1 MTRVKRTAQGKIKIA
16 KGTSHPDLTMLPIPE
31 IPMEEGGVLYRQYF
45 CRFGMTTELREYIMR
60 TKNWTS
66 EQITVHVKYLA
77 KVWRQRKRE
86 YARHTGVNE
95 KKKRYRPGVLAL
107 AEIRKYQKST
117 QSLIPKLPF
126 RRLVRE
132 IAQSE
137 KQDIRMQETALEALQ
152 EAAETY
158 LVRLLDDANLCTL
171 HVRRITLM
179 PRDIQLARRIR
190 GERE

>member
-1 MTRVKRTAQGKIKIA
+1 MLNKKWTPEHI
-16 KGTSHPDLTMLPIPE
+16 TM
-31 IPMEEGGVLYRQYF
+31 
-45 CRFGMTTELREYIMR
+45 
-60 TKNWTS
+60 
-66 EQITVHVKYLA
+66 HVKYLA

-86 YARHTGVNE
+86 YAKHKGVNE
-95 KKKRYRPGVLAL
+95 KKKRYRPGALAL

-132 IAQSE
+132 ITQNE

-158 LVRLLDDANLCTL
+158 LVRLLDDANLCAL
-171 HVRRITLM
+171 HTRRITLM